1 MDSSDDLSAVQL
13 WALRRLIAGVCH
25 EVNNPLTVVQGLV
38 ELILQ
43 EESDPKKRED
53 LEVVAQEGARA
64 ISVVRSLRAFA
75 RAPESEATPCAINA
89 ALSQV
94 LDARGYETRA
104 RGLVLETSFYPSAP
118 AVLCRYED
126 LLLMGLLLLLEAER
140 LALDNPTSPATS
152 NPQTNDASIM
162 VRTTDESEGCVKF
175 EVRNPVAIRSDSLS
189 PIFQACTSLARRMG
203 GRLQMETN
211 QTSKVVTYLLSLPPA
226 T

>member
-1 MDSSDDLSAVQL
+1 MDGSDDLSAVQL
-13 WALRRLIAGVCH
+13 WVLRRLIAGVCH

-53 LEVVAQEGARA
+53 LELVAQEGARA
-64 ISVVRSLRAFA
+64 ISVVRNLRAFA
-75 RAPESEATPCAINA
+75 RAPESEATPCAVNA

-94 LDARGYETRA
+94 LDTRGYETRA

-126 LLLMGLLLLLEAER
+126 LLLMGLLLLLEAE
-140 LALDNPTSPATS
+140 
-152 NPQTNDASIM
+152 
-162 VRTTDESEGCVKF
+162 GCVKF

-189 PIFQACTSLARRMG
+189 PIFQACTSIARRMG
-203 GRLQMETN
+203 GTAPNGDQPNLEG
-211 QTSKVVTYLLSLPPA
+211 SHIPA
-226 T
+226 ISTTGDLGKLHTRKRSG